1 MGENVSRLDTV
12 SEVVK
17 IPRDRIDANAANFYE
32 MSDLETLADSIA
44 LTGLLHP
51 LLVKPGAE
59 EGRYTLIDGE
69 RRFRAMCVL
78 EWAECPAIIQRPAST
93 VLEKLM
99 LIEANRTQRK
109 MNSAELSKQAEEYT
123 ELLAELKRSGVEIP
137 GRLRDAVAKALDVSA
152 SKLARLAA
160 IRKKIIPAWLE
171 CFDQGTL
178 NESVAYE
185 LSQLDSRAQTDMLY
199 FSVDQLTAELV
210 SGRGGKLQ
218 AIYSRS
224 CAVDGKDPHGPCP
237 NIDACVKRTLEVPHS
252 WMCCSSCCL
261 SCYDRWRCEYA
272 CLAAKKANEEADR
285 QRAERQEQWDRER
298 QEREQQEAGVR
309 AALSGYRANA
319 EEPAQFFW
327 ERFEGLC
334 RDAGVGKNELHQICG
349 YIDTDDLQAI
359 IDGEAE
365 DVSALE
371 FLNEIGAGDLLLLS
385 RRTGHT
391 IGSLFGESGGWDWK
405 DGRKELPQ
413 SEDSRE
419 MVITWGPTI
428 GVRCVPV
435 KDYQDYRDN
444 FKGNYDWWCRPQLPT
459 PEGESEE

>member
-1 MGENVSRLDTV
+1 M
-12 SEVVK
+12 
-17 IPRDRIDANAANFYE
+17 
-32 MSDLETLADSIA
+32 
-44 LTGLLHP
+44 
-51 LLVKPGAE
+51 
-59 EGRYTLIDGE
+59 
-69 RRFRAMCVL
+69 
-78 EWAECPAIIQRPAST
+78 
-93 VLEKLM
+93 
-99 LIEANRTQRK
+99 
-109 MNSAELSKQAEEYT
+109 
-123 ELLAELKRSGVEIP
+123 
-137 GRLRDAVAKALDVSA
+137 
-152 SKLARLAA
+152 
-160 IRKKIIPAWLE
+160 
-171 CFDQGTL
+171 
-178 NESVAYE
+178 
-185 LSQLDSRAQTDMLY
+185 
-199 FSVDQLTAELV
+199 
-210 SGRGGKLQ
+210 
-218 AIYSRS
+218 
-224 CAVDGKDPHGPCP
+224 
-237 NIDACVKRTLEVPHS
+237 DACVKRTLEVPHS

-261 SCYDRWRCEYA
+261 SCYDRWRCEHA
-272 CLAAKKANEEADR
+272 CPAAKKANEEADR

-298 QEREQQEAGVR
+298 QEREQKEAGVR

-334 RDAGVGKNELHQICG
+334 RDAGVGENELHQICG

-359 IDGEAE
+359 IDGEDE

-413 SEDSRE
+413 SEDSRD
-419 MVITWGPTI
+419 MVITWGPII

-459 PEGESEE
+459 PEREGEE